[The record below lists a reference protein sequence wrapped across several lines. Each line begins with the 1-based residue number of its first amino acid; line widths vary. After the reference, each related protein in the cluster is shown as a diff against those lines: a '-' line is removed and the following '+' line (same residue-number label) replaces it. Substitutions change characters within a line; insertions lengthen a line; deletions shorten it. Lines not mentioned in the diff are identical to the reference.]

1 MVRQMSSRTRQL
13 RSVIS
18 CIKSLS
24 AATLDDV
31 FSDVYVVAEGCRG
44 AAVALLD
51 GRASEADEGGVGQ
64 GVAQVAG
71 EAVYEVVLAAVLL
84 IGDEDDVA
92 PGGTFDWEP
101 ASLGDDDRD
110 PEAIVRGVA
119 ENTLRRW
126 PRRGRWRATSG
137 RTRSVARRGRGR
149 GRGGF

>member
-1 MVRQMSSRTRQL
+1 MVRQTSSRTRQL

-119 ENTLRRW
+119 AGGRRLAE
-126 PRRGRWRATSG
+126 RGVWLGEDEAGSDTPHPL
-137 RTRSVARRGRGR
+137 
-149 GRGGF
+149 